1 MFLWRFSVKLYVTQN
16 IYKLWKKSELKEET
30 MCSKACVTQKF
41 VGKRGRH
48 NPQIIQKRL
57 YNHNL
62 TKTDK
67 GGVIV
72 IVYVDDYVQEAS
84 QQLDNK
90 DFYKKL
96 TIDTTKSSRI
106 KVNGTINEIK
116 SSHLLDEKI
125 TNDLLSLEAKTPQF
139 KMLPK
144 FTQRETLADQWSV
157 QNTLMTSYSHM

>member
-1 MFLWRFSVKLYVTQN
+1 MAIFSQAICYTKYIQALEEIRTEGGDHVLESLCHTKICRKERKTQ
-16 IYKLWKKSELKEET
+16 S
-30 MCSKACVTQKF
+30 
-41 VGKRGRH
+41 
-48 NPQIIQKRL
+48 QIIQKRL

-144 FTQRETLADQWSV
+144 FI
-157 QNTLMTSYSHM
+157 